1 MFEIAG
7 GILLAVFA
15 LALVAGKIQEWDQA
29 PSSHGPNKYDE
40 HYNELHKKRLAG
52 EQ

>member
-7 GILLAVFA
+7 GILLATFVLLVLAVCFA
-15 LALVAGKIQEWDQA
+15 NAIDAANRIGADRVRDARD
-29 PSSHGPNKYDE
+29 
-40 HYNELHKKRLAG
+40 AG